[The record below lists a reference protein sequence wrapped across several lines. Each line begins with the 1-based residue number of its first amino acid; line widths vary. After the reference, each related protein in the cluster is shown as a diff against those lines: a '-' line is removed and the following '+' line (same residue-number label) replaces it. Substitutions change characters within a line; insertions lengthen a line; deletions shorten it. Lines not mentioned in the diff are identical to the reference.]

1 MKNPVAIAA
10 LAVSL
15 LVAPAA
21 AFAQQYRPS
30 HHGPVHAQNH
40 HVQKHVV
47 VKKVVVVKQPRWATG
62 RALPSTYRRHVV
74 GDYHRYHLRTPG
86 RGQRWVKVDN
96 QFILINSVTG
106 VIAAL
111 IAAS

>member
-1 MKNPVAIAA
+1 MKNSVAIAA

-15 LVAPAA
+15 LVAPAV
-21 AFAQQYRPS
+21 AFAQQYRPA
-30 HHGPVHAQNH
+30 HHGSVHVQNH
-40 HVQKHVV
+40 HVQKH
-47 VKKVVVVKQPRWATG
+47 VVVKQPRWATG

-74 GDYHRYHLRTPG
+74 SDYHRYHLRTPG

-96 QFILINSVTG
+96 QFILINSITG